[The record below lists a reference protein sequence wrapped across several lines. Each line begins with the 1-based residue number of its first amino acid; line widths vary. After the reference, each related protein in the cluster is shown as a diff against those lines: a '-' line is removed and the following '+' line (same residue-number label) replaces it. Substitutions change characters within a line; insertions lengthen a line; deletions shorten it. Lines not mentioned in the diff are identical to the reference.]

1 MARNHSTS
9 RTNACSPDARQF
21 LLPWSPAGQTAPAH
35 MPDSCGAGSQEEIND
50 PTAPSYDTCVS
61 PRSPAPMADPYPP
74 MPNQLK
80 RRVRSLSLRA
90 HVERLLKDRGIPYV
104 NVDEAKRALFACAKL
119 RAFHFV
125 AYRKDGPN
133 WLIFAAKVDRPA
145 RDTMAEWERVF
156 GDGFKAVLA
165 SLAKSERAD
174 IRFRSLDGQLLSF
187 ESPATQAKDAAQ
199 PPRSRSES
207 NCSRPTRQ
215 IAAEAVLVDEP
226 RCQIRSFTP
235 VRCRIEV
242 RLAEEATGRS
252 VSRSALH

>member
-21 LLPWSPAGQTAPAH
+21 LLPWSPAGQTAPADV
-35 MPDSCGAGSQEEIND
+35 PDDCDAGSQEEIND

-74 MPNQLK
+74 MPNQSR

-104 NVDEAKRALFACAKL
+104 NVDEAKRALFASAKL

-133 WLIFAAKVDRPA
+133 WLIFAAKVDRQA
-145 RDTMAEWERVF
+145 RENMGEWERVF
-156 GDGFKAVLA
+156 GAGFIAVLA
-165 SLAKSERAD
+165 SLGRGEPAG
-174 IRFRSLDGQLLSF
+174 ILFRSLDGQLLSF
-187 ESPATQAKDAAQ
+187 DLAATTVGES
-199 PPRSRSES
+199 S
-207 NCSRPTRQ
+207 PTDGK
-215 IAAEAVLVDEP
+215 AP
-226 RCQIRSFTP
+226 C
-235 VRCRIEV
+235 
-242 RLAEEATGRS
+242 
-252 VSRSALH
+252 